1 MGSINLLASA
11 LGAIP
16 SDIVNAIAKEYTEL
30 ETRFSRHDWTPGEL
44 NSGRFAEAVLR
55 YLEWKESGGNGFTSF
70 GTQIN
75 RSGIVNRVSVNTNLP
90 DGLRFLVLKCVELL
104 LDIRNKRNVAHP
116 VNIVNVDEM
125 DSRLALRLAHWVL
138 SEIIRVEA
146 SLNPK
151 DIQEIID
158 EMSAKEISLIDEID
172 GDLVFLETHLVD
184 ASDRVLVTL
193 YHQYPKST
201 DLSTLRRIV
210 RYKNSTLF
218 RDNVIAKLHDE
229 GKVYLKGENVFLTSK
244 GITWV
249 EKQINLNLQAIA

>member
-1 MGSINLLASA
+1 MGTLQSLTSA
-11 LGAIP
+11 LSTLPA
-16 SDIVNAIAKEYTEL
+16 DIVNAIAKEYIEL
-30 ETRFSRHDWTPGEL
+30 ESRFSRHDWTPGEL

-55 YLEWKESGGNGFTSF
+55 YLEWKESGGNGFTLF
-70 GTQIN
+70 GIQIN
-75 RSGIVNRVSVNTNLP
+75 RSAIVNRVSVNPNLP

-104 LDIRNKRNVAHP
+104 LDIRNKRDVAHP
-116 VNIVNVDEM
+116 VNIVNVGEM

-146 SLNPK
+146 SLRPK

-184 ASDRVLVTL
+184 ASNRVLVTL

-201 DLSTLRRIV
+201 NLSTLRRIV

-218 RDNVIAKLHDE
+218 RDSVIAKLHDE

-244 GITWV
+244 GVVWV
-249 EKQINLNLQAIA
+249 ERQVDLNLQAEI